1 MNIEKRDKMKKRFT
15 TTLDEELLK
24 KLKII
29 AVQEDKTISE
39 IFEELIKEK
48 INKRE
53 G

>member
-1 MNIEKRDKMKKRFT
+1 MKKRFT
-15 TTLDEELLK
+15 TTLNEELLK

-48 INKRE
+48 LNKRE

>member
-1 MNIEKRDKMKKRFT
+1 MKKRFT

-39 IFEELIKEK
+39 IFEKLIKEK

>member
-1 MNIEKRDKMKKRFT
+1 MKKRFT

-24 KLKII
+24 ELKII

>member
-1 MNIEKRDKMKKRFT
+1 MKKRFT

>member
-1 MNIEKRDKMKKRFT
+1 MKKRFT

-48 INKRE
+48 IKR
-53 G
+53 GN

>member
-1 MNIEKRDKMKKRFT
+1 MKKRFT

-48 INKRE
+48 LNKRE